1 MCNVKDERK
10 KHALQI
16 SSSGLGNTDPSKN
29 DARNHASRSL
39 VKKFIAYSAIILTSL
54 FIVVYFGMSATWI
67 SYANKEQA
75 RRSLHIVSAGLQ
87 TIEML
92 MRESAVT
99 LAVLEKKEH
108 DSPAQQQART
118 AADTAIGNFKD
129 FLSSSRCASCQDDEK
144 KIKELALRLSAIRDE
159 ADYYLS
165 TSEHPEIG
173 RQFISINRGVARL
186 TPEIRIIMA
195 NQSSAAW
202 RTEIDLGGELAL
214 LSFAGVLYEGTEQ
227 LGSSVL
233 PALAQRRRLSAA
245 EHVHS
250 ERALARI
257 EEALELIEMEMLRK
271 TGPLHLAESSITSR
285 IFADNLEYVGSML
298 ARLEES
304 AQIDIGVVEIYARYA
319 TAISGIAKFQDDLLR
334 DSLAKVDE
342 HEAFLEI
349 QFILAALAVVTLSL
363 SLIWGLLGFWK
374 RIIHPFGVANRIIR
388 SFILEDAAIQF
399 PPLGRYRGVT
409 GEFFS
414 TLSSLKEHIDSKR
427 DLEIK
432 RNALIEVLHKL
443 SETDHLTGLLN
454 RRAFE
459 RQVAE
464 FIGDWNDSG
473 RLLAFIL
480 FDVDHFKDVNDSY
493 GHIAGDTALATI
505 AEICRES
512 CRNTEIMARVG
523 GEEFCVV
530 CFVSSPSE
538 ADRIAHRLRL
548 TIQNRKIA
556 YEPGNFFHITASF
569 GVTVSRLHEECNT
582 SILFGKADRLL
593 YLAKA
598 YGRNRVILN
607 NGEEII

>member
-1 MCNVKDERK
+1 MRPVKDERK
-10 KHALQI
+10 QHALPI
-16 SSSGLGNTDPSKN
+16 PSSCLGNTDPSKN
-29 DARNHASRSL
+29 DARNHASKSL
-39 VKKFIAYSAIILTSL
+39 VKKFIAYSVLILSSL
-54 FIVVYFGMSATWI
+54 FIVVYFGISATWS
-67 SYANKEQA
+67 SYANKEQT
-75 RRSLHIVSAGLQ
+75 RRSLRIISAGLQ

-92 MRESAVT
+92 MRESALT
-99 LAVLEKKEH
+99 LAVLEKREH
-108 DSPAQQQART
+108 GSPGQQEART
-118 AADTAIGNFKD
+118 ATDSAIANFRGL
-129 FLSSSRCASCQDDEK
+129 LSSSRCASCQDDEK
-144 KIKELALRLSAIRDE
+144 KIKELAFKLSTIRDE
-159 ADYYLS
+159 ADYYLGA
-165 TSEHPEIG
+165 TGNPETG

-186 TPEIRIIMA
+186 TPEIRVIMA
-195 NQSSAAW
+195 NQSSAVW

-214 LSFAGVLYEGTEQ
+214 LAFAGDLYEGTEQ

-245 EHVHS
+245 EHAHS

-257 EEALELIEMEMLRK
+257 EETLDLIEMAMLRR
-271 TGPLHLAESSITSR
+271 TGPHHLAESSITSR

-298 ARLEES
+298 ARSEEPP
-304 AQIDIGVVEIYARYA
+304 QIDIGVVEIYARYA
-319 TAISGIAKFQDDLLR
+319 TSISGIAKFQDDLLR

-349 QFILAALAVVTLSL
+349 QFVLAALAVITLSL
-363 SLIWGLLGFWK
+363 ALIWGLLGFWK

-388 SFILEDAAIQF
+388 SFVLEDAAIQF
-399 PPLGRYRGVT
+399 PPLGRYHGVT

-443 SETDHLTGLLN
+443 AEHLTGLLN

-464 FIGDWNDSG
+464 FIEDWNDSG
-473 RLLAFIL
+473 KLLAFIL

-556 YEPGNFFHITASF
+556 HEPGSFFNITASF
-569 GVTVSRLHEECNT
+569 GVTVTRLHEECNT